1 MRHLCSDRVLVPYDI
16 RLNTRLYVDSS
27 HIGTQA
33 TVAQCH
39 IINGEKFWRPVNRTS
54 RAWTPD
60 ESGYGQV
67 ERESNGI
74 LTGMHMNKMYTLGTH
89 VQVVT
94 DHQPLIPIYNS
105 PNKLKQRRVER
116 HRTKLFPFQYDVV
129 YEPGKETPCDYGSR
143 HPPECAKFNEQQI
156 KEWCIETGTDIY
168 INRVLEEILPQAI
181 TLDILRRASSKD
193 KMLQLLISY
202 IKTQN
207 KSDCKKHLK
216 SYYGIFDRLTEV
228 DGVILHGS
236 QMVILESLQT
246 DIIGLAHEGHQYA
259 EKTLQLLRQTCWFP
273 GMRKQVLSCLPCNAA
288 QAHTPPVPLEP
299 NLLPDRPWQRLPAD
313 FKGPMEGRYYLHVII
328 DQYFKYPEVDLVT
341 STSFKKLKP
350 VLDRVFAT
358 HGFPETVTTDN
369 GPPYSSYEME
379 KYAKAKG
386 FRLTPVTP
394 DDPQCNGSVESF
406 VKVMCKL
413 LHTAVSENKDP
424 KTELHNYLLHYR
436 ATPHST
442 TGRSPAELLF
452 NCKLQT
458 KLPQIFT
465 VKECDDLKD
474 MRERHDEKRLKQK
487 KHFDI
492 HKRAR
497 TKNIAVGDK
506 VLIRQNKTTLKPPI
520 DPSPYTV
527 TEVNGNRVLAQRSDG
542 STRIRDKNNLKKLKD
557 GQ

>member
-1 MRHLCSDRVLVPYDI
+1 MAPYDT

-33 TVAQCH
+33 TAAQCH
-39 IINGEKFWRPVNRTS
+39 IINSEKFRRPVNHTS
-54 RAWTPD
+54 RAWTLAD
-60 ESGYGQV
+60 NGCGQV

-74 LTGMHMNKMYTLGTH
+74 LTGMQMNKMYTLGTH

-94 DHQPLIPIYNS
+94 DHQPLIPLYNS
-105 PNKLKQRRVER
+105 PNKPKQRHLDR
-116 HRTKLFPFQYDVV
+116 HRAKLLPFQYDVV

-168 INRVLEEILPQAI
+168 VNRVLEEIFPQAI
-181 TLDILRRASSKD
+181 TLDILRRAISKD

-216 SYYGIFDRLTEV
+216 PYYGIFDELTEV

-236 QMVILESLQT
+236 QIVIPESLQT

-273 GMRKQVLSCLPCNAA
+273 GMRKQVLSYVESCLPCNVA

-299 NLLPDRPWQRLPAD
+299 NLLPNRPWQRLHAD
-313 FKGPMEGRYYLHVII
+313 FKGSIEGRYYLHVII
-328 DQYFKYPEVDLVT
+328 DQYSKYPEVDLVT

-369 GPPYSSYEME
+369 GPP
-379 KYAKAKG
+379 
-386 FRLTPVTP
+386 
-394 DDPQCNGSVESF
+394 
-406 VKVMCKL
+406 
-413 LHTAVSENKDP
+413 
-424 KTELHNYLLHYR
+424 
-436 ATPHST
+436 
-442 TGRSPAELLF
+442 
-452 NCKLQT
+452 
-458 KLPQIFT
+458 
-465 VKECDDLKD
+465 
-474 MRERHDEKRLKQK
+474 
-487 KHFDI
+487 
-492 HKRAR
+492 
-497 TKNIAVGDK
+497 
-506 VLIRQNKTTLKPPI
+506 
-520 DPSPYTV
+520 
-527 TEVNGNRVLAQRSDG
+527 
-542 STRIRDKNNLKKLKD
+542 
-557 GQ
+557 